1 MKHNARRQDAAEHL
15 KEHACMADNARPP
28 FRADHVG
35 SLLRPKQVLQ
45 AREEFAAGQITAEQL
60 AQVED
65 AAILDIIRKQR
76 EVGLKT
82 ATDGE
87 FRRQSWHMDFIYQLG
102 GITKVNDDTIR
113 VSFHSKDKN
122 YEYTPPSAHVTAPVS
137 LPETI
142 FAGAFEFL
150 RANVTPG
157 QTAKITIPSPSMVHY
172 RGGRNAIDASVYPD
186 LDQFW
191 DDLAAAYAKELQGL
205 YDLGCRYLQLDDTS
219 LAYVNDPAQREHVKE
234 IGGDPLHQHETYI
247 NVINKALANRPADL
261 TVTTHMCRGNNQSMW
276 AAEGGYDF
284 VADSLFNN
292 LDVDGFFCEWDD
304 ERSGGFEP
312 LRYLPKGKRVV
323 LGVVTSKRGELESKD
338 FIKGRID
345 EATKYADLDQLSLS
359 TQCGFSSTEEG
370 NDLTEQQQWDKLS
383 LIVDT
388 ASEIWGE

>member
-1 MKHNARRQDAAEHL
+1 M
-15 KEHACMADNARPP
+15 
-28 FRADHVG
+28 
-35 SLLRPKQVLQ
+35 
-45 AREEFAAGQITAEQL
+45 
-60 AQVED
+60 
-65 AAILDIIRKQR
+65 QR

-142 FAGAFEFL
+142 FGGAFKFL
-150 RANVTPG
+150 RGNVTPG

-172 RGGRNAIDASVYPD
+172 RGGRKAIDASVYPD

-234 IGGDPLHQHETYI
+234 IAATRCTST
-247 NVINKALANRPADL
+247 RP
-261 TVTTHMCRGNNQSMW
+261 
-276 AAEGGYDF
+276 
-284 VADSLFNN
+284 
-292 LDVDGFFCEWDD
+292 
-304 ERSGGFEP
+304 
-312 LRYLPKGKRVV
+312 
-323 LGVVTSKRGELESKD
+323 TS
-338 FIKGRID
+338 
-345 EATKYADLDQLSLS
+345 T
-359 TQCGFSSTEEG
+359 
-370 NDLTEQQQWDKLS
+370 
-383 LIVDT
+383 
-388 ASEIWGE
+388 

>member
-1 MKHNARRQDAAEHL
+1 
-15 KEHACMADNARPP
+15 
-28 FRADHVG
+28 
-35 SLLRPKQVLQ
+35 
-45 AREEFAAGQITAEQL
+45 
-60 AQVED
+60 
-65 AAILDIIRKQR
+65 
-76 EVGLKT
+76 
-82 ATDGE
+82 
-87 FRRQSWHMDFIYQLG
+87 
-102 GITKVNDDTIR
+102 
-113 VSFHSKDKN
+113 
-122 YEYTPPSAHVTAPVS
+122 
-137 LPETI
+137 
-142 FAGAFEFL
+142 
-150 RANVTPG
+150 
-157 QTAKITIPSPSMVHY
+157 MVHY
-172 RGGRNAIDASVYPD
+172 RGGRSAIDASVYPD

-191 DDLAAAYAKELQGL
+191 EDLAAAYAKELQGL

-219 LAYVNDPAQREHVKE
+219 LAYVNDPAQREHIKE

-284 VADSLFNN
+284 VADTLYNN

-338 FIKGRID
+338 FIKRRID
-345 EATKYADLDQLSLS
+345 EAAKFADLDQLGLS

-383 LIVDT
+383 LIVNT
-388 ASEIWGE
+388 AAEIWGE